1 MAKADRQS
9 GRRYTEAE
17 VRAILERAL
26 RDTEGRDVG
35 HDELVAAAE
44 EIGISRDAIEA
55 ASRGIE
61 HVRGEEDARAAILAR
76 RRRGFRSHLFSFLL
90 VNAFLFAVNALTPGP
105 WWFFWPLLAW
115 GLGLAFHA
123 RAALSSDVSPR
134 RLRREIERSA
144 ARARKEQELR
154 LKEQRR
160 AERLERQRRLEQSAE
175 ELGHAVE
182 EGVATVLSRIA
193 QEIRG
198 SAPPAPPPA
207 GDAPRGRRIAPLDA
221 DDAESDGESEAL
233 GEEEAE
239 RAARRG
245 RGRR

>member
-1 MAKADRQS
+1 MVKPGKQS

-26 RDTEGRDVG
+26 RDAETRGVS

-44 EIGISRDAIEA
+44 EIGISRGAIEA
-55 ASRGIE
+55 ASRDIE
-61 HVRGEEDARAAILAR
+61 HVRGEEAAREAILAR
-76 RRRGFRSHLFSFLL
+76 RRKGLRSHLVSFLL
-90 VNAFLFAVNALTPGP
+90 VNAFLFAVNALTDGP
-105 WWFFWPLLAW
+105 WWFFWPLLGC

-123 RAALSSDVSPR
+123 LGALSSDVSPR
-134 RLRREIERSA
+134 QIRRELERSA
-144 ARARKEQELR
+144 EQARKEQHRR

-160 AERLERQRRLEQSAE
+160 VERLERKQRLEQSAE
-175 ELGHAVE
+175 DFGHAVE

-198 SAPPAPPPA
+198 SAPPPAPA
-207 GDAPRGRRIAPLDA
+207 RGEDAPRGRRIAPLDA
-221 DDAESDGESEAL
+221 EEAEIEEL
-233 GEEEAE
+233 GEEEAD

-245 RGRR
+245 RGGR

>member
-1 MAKADRQS
+1 MAKPDKQS
-9 GRRYTEAE
+9 GRQYTEAE

-26 RDTEGRDVG
+26 RDAQTREVG

-44 EIGISRDAIEA
+44 EIGISRAAIEA
-55 ASRGIE
+55 ASRDIE
-61 HVRGEEDARAAILAR
+61 LVRGEADARAAIVAR
-76 RRRGFRSHLFSFLL
+76 RRKGFRSHLFSFVV
-90 VNAFLFAVNALTPGP
+90 VNAFLFAINVLTPGP
-105 WWFFWPLLAW
+105 WWFFWPLLGW

-134 RLRREIERSA
+134 RIRREIERSA
-144 ARARKEQELR
+144 ERARREELRR

-160 AERLERQRRLEQSAE
+160 AERLERKQRLERSAE
-175 ELGHAVE
+175 DLGHAVE

-198 SAPPAPPPA
+198 SVPPGPAPA
-207 GDAPRGRRIAPLDA
+207 EDAARRQRIAPLDA
-221 DDAESDGESEAL
+221 DDAESEAL
-233 GEEEAE
+233 DEEEAE
-239 RAARRG
+239 RAGRRG

>member
-1 MAKADRQS
+1 MAKPDRQS

-17 VRAILERAL
+17 VRAILGRAL
-26 RDTEGRDVG
+26 RDAQARDVS

-44 EIGISRDAIEA
+44 EIGISRDAIEV
-55 ASRGIE
+55 ASRDVE
-61 HVRGEEDARAAILAR
+61 HVRGEEEARAEIVAR
-76 RRRGFRSHLFSFLL
+76 RRRGFRSHLFSFVA

-134 RLRREIERSA
+134 RLRRELERSA
-144 ARARKEQELR
+144 ARARREQERR

-160 AERLERQRRLEQSAE
+160 VERLERKQRLERSAE

-198 SAPPAPPPA
+198 SAPPPPPA
-207 GDAPRGRRIAPLDA
+207 EDAARRQRIAPLD
-221 DDAESDGESEAL
+221 EDGAESEAR
-233 GEEEAE
+233 GEEEEDEAD
-239 RAARRG
+239 RAARQG

>member
-1 MAKADRQS
+1 MAKPDNQS
-9 GRRYTEAE
+9 GRQYTEAE

-26 RDTEGRDVG
+26 RGAQAREVG

-44 EIGISRDAIEA
+44 EIGISRAAIEA
-55 ASRGIE
+55 ASRDIE
-61 HVRGEEDARAAILAR
+61 LVRGEEDARAAIMAHR
-76 RRRGFRSHLFSFLL
+76 RKGFRSHLFSFVV
-90 VNAFLFAVNALTPGP
+90 VNAFLFAINALTPGP
-105 WWFFWPLLAW
+105 WWFFWPLLGW

-144 ARARKEQELR
+144 ERARREELRR
-154 LKEQRR
+154 LKERR
-160 AERLERQRRLEQSAE
+160 TAERLERKQRLERSAE
-175 ELGHAVE
+175 DLGHAVE

-198 SAPPAPPPA
+198 SVPPGPGPAPA
-207 GDAPRGRRIAPLDA
+207 EEAARRQRIAPLDA
-221 DDAESDGESEAL
+221 DDAESEAL

-239 RAARRG
+239 RAGRRG